1 MSEHPSVLSPTEME
15 NGGFLGETTQ
25 VALVTDD
32 LYGSLDQLIGIGI
45 GPWQVYEMTPANA
58 ELVYRGKPDAY
69 SMKLAFTWHG
79 AMMWEVIEPTGG
91 ESIYKDFLDSGVKG
105 FHHIIVDCNGIPYEE
120 RKAEFEARG
129 FDEVQSGVA
138 FDGNAPFGYF
148 HNGEPDSPILEIFA
162 YSEGFEPPAPDEW
175 YPGPPPSK

>member
-1 MSEHPSVLSPTEME
+1 MNKHPNVLSPTEME

-32 LYGSLDQLIGIGI
+32 LYGSLDQLIAVGI

-58 ELVYRGKPDAY
+58 ELVYRGRPDAY
-69 SMKLAFTWHG
+69 SMKLA
-79 AMMWEVIEPTGG
+79 
-91 ESIYKDFLDSGVKG
+91 
-105 FHHIIVDCNGIPYEE
+105 
-120 RKAEFEARG
+120 FEARG

-148 HNGEPDSPILEIFA
+148 HNGQPDSPILEIFA
-162 YSEGFEPPAPDEW
+162 YPEGFEPPAPDEW
-175 YPGPPPSK
+175 YPGPPPGE